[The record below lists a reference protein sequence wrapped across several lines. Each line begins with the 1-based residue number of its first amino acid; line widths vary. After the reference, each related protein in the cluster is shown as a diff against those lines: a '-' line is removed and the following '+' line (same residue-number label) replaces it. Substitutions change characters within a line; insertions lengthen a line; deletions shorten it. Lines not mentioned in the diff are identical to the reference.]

1 MLFYSRKGSEM
12 NRIQRKIY
20 QDLTGQMLSG
30 SLPAGSM
37 LPGERELA
45 AEYGTTVMNAKA
57 AVNLLA
63 HRGLVQRKRHAGT
76 RIVPAV
82 FPSLLPDLQN
92 AGDKLAVLLTS
103 RNPTGIHWNED
114 SCRAFR
120 NRAAEL
126 GFSVIRLEMPDGSA
140 PLKNTLTALSRLQ
153 PEGIAVLDDNFD
165 HETLFHLR
173 DCFKLFSVPVIRLN
187 RLGSS
192 VPLNTPNTISVDI
205 DHYENG
211 RQAGTA
217 ALSDGR
223 SAVILNSHAEFDLSK
238 PNYHFYDKFCGIR
251 DVFNESGQSVP
262 VLLDWS
268 EGSLQKLAGLVQTG
282 NVRVIVAL
290 NLEIAARGYDFLHR
304 KKLRCPQDYTI
315 LGIDDLEQYRHYQ
328 FSVVAISKE
337 NIGTAMADLACRRL
351 PPWLRNSALSIRCS
365 GRLLRRKTF

>member
-1 MLFYSRKGSEM
+1 M

-20 QDLTGQMLSG
+20 QELAGQMLSG
-30 SLPAGSM
+30 SLPAGSL

-63 HRGLVQRKRHAGT
+63 RRGLVQRKRHAGT
-76 RIVPAV
+76 RIEPVV
-82 FPSLLPDLQN
+82 FRSLLPDLQN
-92 AGDKLAVLLTS
+92 ALDKLAVLLTS

-114 SCRAFR
+114 SCRAFGD
-120 NRAAEL
+120 RAAEL
-126 GFSVIRLEMPDGSA
+126 GFSAIRLEMPDD
-140 PLKNTLTALSRLQ
+140 PVQLKSCLGALSRLQ

-187 RLGSS
+187 RLGAS
-192 VPLNTPNTISVDI
+192 VPLNTPNTVSVDI

-223 SAVILNSHAEFDLSK
+223 SAVILTSQVEFDLSK

-251 DVFNESGQSVP
+251 DVFKESGRSVP
-262 VLLDWS
+262 ALLDWS
-268 EGSLQKLAGLVQTG
+268 EGSLQELAGLVQTG
-282 NVRVIVAL
+282 NVRVILAL
-290 NLEIAARGYDFLHR
+290 NLEIAARCFDFLRR
-304 KKLRCPQDYTI
+304 KKLKCPQDYTI
-315 LGIDDLEQYRHYQ
+315 LGIDDLEQYRHYL
-328 FSVVAISKE
+328 FSVVGVSKE
-337 NIGTAMADLACRRL
+337 SIGTAMADLACRRL
-351 PPWLRNSALSIRCS
+351 PSWLRDAGLSIRCS
-365 GRLLRRKTF
+365 GKLLRRKTF